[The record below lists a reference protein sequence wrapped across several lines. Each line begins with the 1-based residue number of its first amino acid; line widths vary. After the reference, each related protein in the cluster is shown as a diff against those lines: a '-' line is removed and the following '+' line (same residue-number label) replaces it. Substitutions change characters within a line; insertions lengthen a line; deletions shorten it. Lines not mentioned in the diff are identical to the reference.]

1 MFLKQGSKC
10 GNPGC
15 PATEPGGRH
24 GTWHVDHDHKT
35 GKARGLLCN
44 TCNVGLG
51 MLGED
56 ENRILGLIEY
66 LNWYK
71 ENTCSEEGIGPSL
84 E

>member
-1 MFLKQGSKC
+1 M
-10 GNPGC
+10 PD
-15 PATEPGGRH
+15 
-24 GTWHVDHDHKT
+24 TWHVDHDHKT

-56 ENRILGLIEY
+56 ENRILGLIKY
-66 LNWYK
+66 LRRYE
-71 ENTCSEEGIGPSL
+71 ENTCLDEVTGQSL